1 MEFNIKNSDFL
12 YKKDLYSSKMKKI
25 LIIFISLIFSINT
38 AQAACDFIINIGD
51 TSKKIEE
58 KIASPI
64 PMFPGQF
71 MLPVQSPE
79 VCPSDN
85 LNENIAVEYIFLG
98 ANPEVS
104 LRLAAI
110 RMVVLNDG
118 QNTESD
124 KLTLMK
130 YAKKVYGD
138 FDTGQNPKV
147 FNNFMIWE
155 KNNSIIIYKRMFNEE
170 DLIEEEIYIS
180 NKEYDQKLG
189 EFYNQI
195 ELKELEQD
203 EQTN

>member
-1 MEFNIKNSDFL
+1 
-12 YKKDLYSSKMKKI
+12 MKKI
-25 LIIFISLIFSINT
+25 IFTFLIFFSCSSL
-38 AQAACDFIINIGD
+38 AQAACDFLINIGD
-51 TSKKIEE
+51 KGTKVFE
-58 KIASPI
+58 KFAP
-64 PMFPGQF
+64 PMPGFKGQF
-71 MLPVQSPE
+71 YLPIQSQE
-79 VCPSDN
+79 VCPNDK
-85 LNENIAVEYIFLG
+85 LNDMIAVEYVFLG
-98 ANPEVS
+98 EEEDTAQ
-104 LRLAAI
+104 LAAI

-118 QNTESD
+118 NNTESD
-124 KLTLMK
+124 KLTLMN